1 MSRLRLII
9 AVAFARLAG
18 WLSHALLGKSGETI
32 SGRVLL
38 ILCPSAISK
47 LAKNRKVILVSAT
60 NGKTSTTRALAG
72 FMVSAG
78 TVTTSKTGS
87 NLSRGVASALF
98 TLADLCR
105 IHLERL
111 IGAVQEDTAQKWKW
125 QNRQMLNLAKKLS
138 EEDVSNL
145 KYLYRDIHSREYPEL
160 YLVPKDFMEK
170 YEANPSDPILSF
182 SVTLYETLLFKT
194 EFLQWVNLGQ
204 NSIFSDDMKRLFKIK
219 EDARQEKLAMDF
231 VRWNLEQD
239 DSE

>member
-1 MSRLRLII
+1 MSLFR
-9 AVAFARLAG
+9 
-18 WLSHALLGKSGETI
+18 
-32 SGRVLL
+32 
-38 ILCPSAISK
+38 
-47 LAKNRKVILVSAT
+47 RKVSNAIPEQRAAIAESFKNEFVSDLANYWART
-60 NGKTSTTRALAG
+60 GEFNDSLEKLTPNGLDG
-72 FMVSAG
+72 
-78 TVTTSKTGS
+78 
-87 NLSRGVASALF
+87 ASALF

-170 YEANPSDPILSF
+170 YEANPSDPSLSF